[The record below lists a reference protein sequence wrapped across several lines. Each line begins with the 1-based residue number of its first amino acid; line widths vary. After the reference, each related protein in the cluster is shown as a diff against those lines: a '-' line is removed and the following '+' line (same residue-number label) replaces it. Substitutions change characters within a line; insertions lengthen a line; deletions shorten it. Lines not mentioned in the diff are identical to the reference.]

1 MKNNTTPWSIDLEA
15 RVSELKTA
23 KKSGKKI
30 AVIIYS
36 DKDLYSSFRY
46 RAYNI
51 YEATKDYSKKWQLI
65 FFFENELTELKKQLK
80 NVDLLIFGRL
90 ERWQLQYDSLAIAAR
105 EYGAKIV
112 FDLDDCI
119 CGTKYIRNMFNVV
132 APDTVDQ
139 DYWINKSAHME
150 MISQLADG
158 FIATNEYLGKIL
170 SDSHDKKPYR
180 VIPNFLN
187 QAQIKASEEIL
198 SRDYIKTKNDTFTIG
213 YFSGSHTHA
222 TDFEVIYPELIQL
235 LENQPNFKLKIVGM
249 LPLPHSAEALVKN
262 GQIEFIKLVD
272 FLTLQRLLASVDVN
286 VAPLADNVFTNC
298 KSELKFFEAAL
309 MKTPTIASP
318 TFIFK
323 KAIKNNKTGLLC
335 RPGEWTDAILKIYN
349 DKDFAKAISNEAY
362 AYTLETYHPE
372 KVVKQIED
380 AYDFFSQQ

>member
-105 EYGAKIV
+105 EYGAKIA

-198 SRDYIKTKNDTFTIG
+198 SRDRTKTESDTFTIG
-213 YFSGSHTHA
+213 YFSGSHTHV

-235 LENQPNFKLKIVGM
+235 LENHPNFKLKIVGM

-362 AYTLETYHPE
+362 VYTLETYHPE